1 MSNLAT
7 LKPGQSA
14 TITGIRF
21 ERSFTFRLAAM
32 GFRIGKRVQLI
43 RGARFAGPLH
53 VRIGSTDIMLRRNE
67 AQHIDIDIAQPAE

>member
-1 MSNLAT
+1 MINLTA

-14 TITGIRF
+14 TITGMRF
-21 ERSFTFRLAAM
+21 ERAFAFRLAAM
-32 GFRIGKRVQLI
+32 GFRIGKRVQVI

-67 AQHIDIDIAQPAE
+67 ARHIDITPPTE